1 MLSSFLGL
9 FLDQQLNQPLL
20 HYDYER
26 GKGGGYPEAHLQV
39 CAHTATWNSICE
51 RRDIGSRPLERLHL
65 PVGGRRYRPTVED
78 VLDFVIREDL
88 ADSHPQ
94 AGAYIDAGRQRFH
107 ELQLRAAV
115 RRNPAAAVEV
125 LRDMG
130 KV

>member
-1 MLSSFLGL
+1 
-9 FLDQQLNQPLL
+9 
-20 HYDYER
+20 
-26 GKGGGYPEAHLQV
+26 
-39 CAHTATWNSICE
+39 
-51 RRDIGSRPLERLHL
+51 
-65 PVGGRRYRPTVED
+65 VED

-115 RRNPAAAVEV
+115 GRNPAAAVEV